1 MTNYSSNADRDEKK
15 TDGPLPPRSKLHPSN
30 KLKMTRLFYHFLVV
44 CFLLLTA
51 GLVLWGVQFL
61 E

>member
-1 MTNYSSNADRDEKK
+1 MTNGEQDAKK
-15 TDGPLPPRSKLHPSN
+15 EDGPLPPRSKLHPSN
-30 KLKMTRLFYHFLVV
+30 KLKMTRLFYHVLVV

-51 GLVLWGVQFL
+51 GLVVWGVQFL